1 MGKSP
6 MNLVFR
12 VFEILILFLSD
23 SLSAAGVLVCPCMRL
38 VQLAVLGKTPANV
51 LGASEEVL

>member
-1 MGKSP
+1 